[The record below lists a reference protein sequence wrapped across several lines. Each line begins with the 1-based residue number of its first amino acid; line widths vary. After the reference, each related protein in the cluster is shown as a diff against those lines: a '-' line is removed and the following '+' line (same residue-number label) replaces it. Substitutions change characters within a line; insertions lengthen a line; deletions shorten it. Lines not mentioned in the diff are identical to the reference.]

1 MRTTLQ
7 PYRVR
12 ACEPG
17 ESAPGRP
24 AATVVSVSAT
34 HGEFG
39 EADRRGMRVEVAVML
54 AVTFGVSAMI
64 AVLQLADA
72 VLSGLP
78 GHRVRLNPNQ
88 SRYDLINLGLN
99 LVSVAQLLAWGAL
112 ALYLLWRSGISPAGL
127 GLGRLRWRPDILGGI
142 GLAALIG
149 IPGLLFYLAARTLG
163 MNAEVVPSALN
174 SSWWRIPV
182 LILAAFANGFAEEV
196 VVVGYL
202 ITRLRQLGLT
212 QSSAVW
218 ISGVLR
224 GVYHLYQ
231 GFGAGLGN
239 VVMGLVFG
247 YAWCRTGRL
256 WPLVLAH
263 GIIDSVA
270 FVGYALLSGRLS
282 WLS

>member
-1 MRTTLQ
+1 
-7 PYRVR
+7 
-12 ACEPG
+12 
-17 ESAPGRP
+17 
-24 AATVVSVSAT
+24 VVSVSAT
-34 HGEFG
+34 HGEFLQ
-39 EADRRGMRVEVAVML
+39 ADRRAIRVEVAVML

-78 GHRVRLNPNQ
+78 GYRVRLNPNQ

-99 LVSVAQLLAWGAL
+99 LVSVGQLLAWGAL

-127 GLGRLRWRPDILGGI
+127 GLGRLRWRPDVLGGM

-149 IPGLLFYLAARTLG
+149 VPGLLFYLAARTLG
-163 MNAEVVPSALN
+163 LNAQVEPSALHN
-174 SSWWRIPV
+174 SWWRIPV
-182 LILAAFANGFAEEV
+182 LVLAAFANGFAEEV

-202 ITRLRQLGLT
+202 ITRLRQIGLT
-212 QSSAVW
+212 QPKSVVASS
-218 ISGVLR
+218 ILR

-247 YAWCRTGRL
+247 YAWSRTGRL
-256 WPLVLAH
+256 WPLVIAH

-270 FVGYALLSGRLS
+270 FVGYALLSGRLG